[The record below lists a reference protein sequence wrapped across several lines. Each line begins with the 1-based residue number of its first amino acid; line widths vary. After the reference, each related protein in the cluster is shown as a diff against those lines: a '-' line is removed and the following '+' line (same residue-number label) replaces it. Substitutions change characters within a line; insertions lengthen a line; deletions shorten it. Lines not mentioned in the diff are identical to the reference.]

1 MEPWD
6 YYNFQIFEQTDLFSL
21 LNEYGSADS
30 WLCQEKEAPVSQILG
45 QVQIPSVIPVS
56 PSK

>member
-1 MEPWD
+1 MKIEALIP
-6 YYNFQIFEQTDLFSL
+6 
-21 LNEYGSADS
+21 GS
-30 WLCQEKEAPVSQILG
+30 CQEKEAPVSQILG